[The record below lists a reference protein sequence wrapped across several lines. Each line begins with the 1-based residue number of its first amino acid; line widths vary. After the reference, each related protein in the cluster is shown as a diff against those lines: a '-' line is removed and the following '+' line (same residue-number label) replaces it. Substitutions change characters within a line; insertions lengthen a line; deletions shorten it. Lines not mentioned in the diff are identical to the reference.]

1 MAIDAVKVAK
11 RLREAGFTG
20 PQSEAVIA
28 TVQRVAD
35 DRFSVGGGKV
45 RQRHVDG

>member
-1 MAIDAVKVAK
+1 VTA
-11 RLREAGFTG
+11 
-20 PQSEAVIA
+20 PQSEAIVA
-28 TVQRVAD
+28 TVQKVAD